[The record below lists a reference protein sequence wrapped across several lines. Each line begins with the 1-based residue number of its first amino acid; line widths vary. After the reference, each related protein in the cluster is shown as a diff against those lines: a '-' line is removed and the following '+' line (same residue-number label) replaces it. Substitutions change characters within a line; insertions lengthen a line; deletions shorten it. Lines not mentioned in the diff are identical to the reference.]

1 MPLYWTI
8 DSELKTVNIVAE
20 DDVTLADALAFFD
33 AIEEAAALPY
43 NKLFDGSRGR
53 ASMTAEE
60 LMAVVVRIRSQH
72 GLSAMGALAVVA
84 SPEQSHQFARLLGAA
99 AVADRPLKV
108 FDEVTPARRW
118 LGAQRPVRP

>member
-8 DSELKTVNIVAE
+8 DSGLRTVNIVAE
-20 DDVTLADALAFFD
+20 DDVTLADAMAFFD

-53 ASMTAEE
+53 AAMTAEE

-72 GLSAMGALAVVA
+72 GMSAMGALAVVA

-108 FDEVTPARRW
+108 FDELTPARRW

>member
-8 DSELKTVNIVAE
+8 DSRLRTVDVVAE
-20 DDVTLADALAFFD
+20 DDVTLADAMAFFD
-33 AIEEAAALPY
+33 ATEAAATLAY
-43 NKLFDGSRGR
+43 KQLFDGSRGR
-53 ASMTAEE
+53 TSMTGEE
-60 LMAVVVRIRSQH
+60 LMAIVVRIRSQH
-72 GLSAMGALAVVA
+72 GMSAMGALAVVA

-118 LGAQRPVRP
+118 LEAQLPVRP

>member
-8 DSELKTVNIVAE
+8 DSELKTVDIVAE
-20 DDVTLADALAFFD
+20 DDVTLADAMAFFD
-33 AIEEAAALPY
+33 AIEQAAALPY

-53 ASMTAEE
+53 AAMTAEE
-60 LMAVVVRIRSQH
+60 LMAVVVRIRTQH

-84 SPEQSHQFARLLGAA
+84 SPEQARQLARLLGAA

-108 FDEVTPARRW
+108 FDELKSARRW
-118 LGAQRPVRP
+118 FAAQLPARA